1 MVVVHAIFI
10 VINIEFSRLIGDYLS
25 AKFELFIA
33 KHFSLNM
40 ALGIILIIIGLT
52 FFSSCLNKFY

>member
-25 AKFELFIA
+25 AKFEIVI
-33 KHFSLNM
+33 K
-40 ALGIILIIIGLT
+40 IYGLT
-52 FFSSCLNKFY
+52 V